1 MSSKI
6 VGADGESSLQPL
18 VWRRVGEATV
28 SSGPPK
34 APLPENAATALH
46 EAPLLHKRIAELERQ
61 IPRMVEQA
69 RQAGFREGEAAAGE
83 NAARQIEAVT
93 ARTTQ
98 AIAELIQER
107 RNMRRRL
114 EEDLVHLA
122 VAVARRVLHRELSVD
137 PEALGGIVRA
147 ALDRIDAREVHRLR
161 VSPADAPFLEKRLAE
176 WQTPVQM
183 RLEPDASL
191 ERGAIVFETARGSI
205 DASVETQLHEIDRGF
220 TDLVR
225 RQTS

>member
-6 VGADGESSLQPL
+6 MGDGGESALQPL

-28 SSGPPK
+28 TEGPPR
-34 APLPENAATALH
+34 APLPENAAHALH
-46 EAPLLHKRIAELERQ
+46 EAPRLRARIAELEQ
-61 IPRMVEQA
+61 QLPEALQQA
-69 RQAGFREGEAAAGE
+69 RQAGFKEGEASAAAE
-83 NAARQIEAVT
+83 AAQHIEAIAARGAQAVEQLV
-93 ARTTQ
+93 A
-98 AIAELIQER
+98 ER
-107 RNMRRRL
+107 RKIRRQL

-147 ALDRIDAREVHRLR
+147 VLDRMDAREVHRIRLH
-161 VSPADAPFLEKRLAE
+161 PADAPSVEKRLSE

-183 RLEPDASL
+183 KLERDPSL
-191 ERGAIVFETARGSI
+191 ERGAIVLDTARGSV
-205 DASVETQLHEIDRGF
+205 DASVETQLREIDRGF

-225 RQTS
+225 RQDT

>member
-6 VGADGESSLQPL
+6 YGPDGESNLQPL

-28 SSGPPK
+28 ASGPPK
-34 APLPENAATALH
+34 APLPENAAAALH
-46 EAPLLHKRIAELERQ
+46 EAPGLRARINELEQQ
-61 IPRMVEQA
+61 IPQLVQQA
-69 RQAGFREGEAAAGE
+69 RLAGMKEGEAAAAE
-83 NAARQIEAVT
+83 KAARQVEAIA
-93 ARTTQ
+93 ARGAQ
-98 AIAELIQER
+98 AIEELVGER
-107 RNMRRRL
+107 RRMRRRL

-147 ALDRIDAREVHRLR
+147 VLDRMDAREVHRIRLH
-161 VSPADAPFLEKRLAE
+161 PADVPFVEKHISE
-176 WQTPVQM
+176 WQTPVQL
-183 RLEPDASL
+183 RIEKDPSL
-191 ERGAIVFETARGSI
+191 ERGAIVLDTARGSV
-205 DASVETQLHEIDRGF
+205 DASVETQLREIDRGF

>member
-6 VGADGESSLQPL
+6 MEPEDEGGLQPL

-34 APLPENAATALH
+34 APLPENVVSALH
-46 EAPLLHKRIAELERQ
+46 EAPLLKERIAELERQ
-61 IPRMVEQA
+61 IPHLVQQA
-69 RQAGFREGEAAAGE
+69 RQAGIKEGEAAAAE
-83 NAARQIEAVT
+83 KAARQIEAFA

-98 AIAELIQER
+98 AIADLAAER
-107 RNMRRRL
+107 RMMRQRL

-147 ALDRIDAREVHRLR
+147 VLDRMDAREIHRLR
-161 VSPADAPFLEKRLAE
+161 VHPADAPFVERHIGE
-176 WQTPVQM
+176 WQTPVQL
-183 RLEPDASL
+183 RLEKDPTL
-191 ERGAIVFETARGSI
+191 ERGAIVFDTARGSV
-205 DASVETQLHEIDRGF
+205 DSSVETQLREIDRGF
-220 TDLVR
+220 TDVVR
-225 RQTS
+225 RQHS